1 MKNINWKT
9 IISILFIILGII
21 EFIDAIGYL
30 MDHRVLD
37 AIKMAVMA
45 LFLMVVSGLYRLS
58 DSEK

>member
-21 EFIDAIGYL
+21 GFIDAIGYM

-37 AIKMAVMA
+37 AIKMAAMA